1 MKKERIDKLLV
12 DKGLAPS
19 RERAQ
24 AWVMAGLVFAGGQ
37 KVSKAS
43 QTFLPEM
50 NIEVKGQD
58 HPYVSRGGVKLAG
71 ALDHFQLSVKDWVC
85 LDVGASTGGFTDC
98 LLQRGAKKVYALDVG
113 HNQLAWKIRQD
124 PRVLVIEKVNIRY
137 WEAKELSEV
146 PQLVVADVSFI
157 SLSLVIPPLFRLL
170 DNSETFFLCLIKPQ
184 FEVGRKD
191 LPSGGVLKDEA
202 KREEVLQQVLENLKK
217 EGAELL
223 GSCPSSLP
231 GTEGNLEYF
240 AFFKKKPTKGLK
252 VALFL

>member
-1 MKKERIDKLLV
+1 MKKERIDHLLV
-12 DKGLAPS
+12 AKGLAPS

-24 AWVMAGLVFAGGQ
+24 AWVMAGLVFAAGQ
-37 KVSKAS
+37 KVNKSS
-43 QTFLPEM
+43 QSFLPDT
-50 NIEVKGQD
+50 NIQVKGQD

-71 ALDHFQLSVKDWVC
+71 ALDHFQIAVKDWFC

-98 LLQRGAKKVYALDVG
+98 LLQRGAKKVVALDVG
-113 HNQLAWKIRQD
+113 HNQLDWKIRQD
-124 PRVLVIEKVNIRY
+124 PRVIVIEKMNIRH
-137 WEAKELSEV
+137 WDGKELSEI

-170 DNSETFFLCLIKPQ
+170 DNSETLFLCLIKPQ
-184 FEVGRKD
+184 FEVGRKE
-191 LPSGGVLKDEA
+191 LPSGGVLKDEV

-231 GTEGNLEYF
+231 GTEGNQEYF
-240 AFFKKKPTKGLK
+240 AFFKKSLQR
-252 VALFL
+252 A